1 MAPTATTAPRSPAQ
15 SSSTSR
21 TGLPP
26 SSGASINRSRATSM
40 EFRVALAA
48 LESGAFYGLIA
59 LGYYLFLRA
68 TTAVNFAMGAY
79 VMFAGMTAASV
90 VVERGWPQWLG
101 VLLAL
106 AAAVALS
113 WLAEAA
119 ILRPMLRRTR

>member
-1 MAPTATTAPRSPAQ
+1 
-15 SSSTSR
+15 
-21 TGLPP
+21 
-26 SSGASINRSRATSM
+26 M
-40 EFRVALAA
+40 ELRVVLAG
-48 LESGAFYGLIA
+48 LESGAFYALIA

-106 AAAVALS
+106 AAAVALA
-113 WLAEAA
+113 WLAEDA
-119 ILRPMLRRTR
+119 ILRPMLRRTREEFGPVMAIVAFMFVIEQGAGLLFGR